1 MTKIYSGLRSEK
13 GNDSLYL
20 DIEGIQLPRIQK
32 LVEGILTSNAEAK
45 SFLKN
50 PNKYLKENSS
60 FDFDIDISNILY
72 NKLKLLN
79 DDNLTRIVEDKD
91 AKQFI
96 KYMTRLKYLPQN
108 YINKISDE
116 YPEPRVAWAIVVV
129 TPALVYTTLGV
140 VATVGAAVA
149 AVTYIGVKTG
159 GPKFQLSE
167 WKSTM
172 INESVASAL
181 SIAYML
187 GGNEF
192 AQEVD
197 NEIIN
202 LVEDEARE
210 YLNQLKISNPILF
223 NKLCQVS

>member
-1 MTKIYSGLRSEK
+1 M
-13 GNDSLYL
+13 
-20 DIEGIQLPRIQK
+20 P
-32 LVEGILTSNAEAK
+32 
-45 SFLKN
+45 
-50 PNKYLKENSS
+50 
-60 FDFDIDISNILY
+60 
-72 NKLKLLN
+72 
-79 DDNLTRIVEDKD
+79 
-91 AKQFI
+91 
-96 KYMTRLKYLPQN
+96 
-108 YINKISDE
+108 
-116 YPEPRVAWAIVVV
+116 
-129 TPALVYTTLGV
+129 
-140 VATVGAAVA
+140 
-149 AVTYIGVKTG
+149 
-159 GPKFQLSE
+159 QLSA
-167 WKSTM
+167 

>member
-1 MTKIYSGLRSEK
+1 MKIFINYIK
-13 GNDSLYL
+13 N
-20 DIEGIQLPRIQK
+20 
-32 LVEGILTSNAEAK
+32 TK
-45 SFLKN
+45 SFSK
-50 PNKYLKENSS
+50 
-60 FDFDIDISNILY
+60 IISLF
-72 NKLKLLN
+72 LLSTISV
-79 DDNLTRIVEDKD
+79 LLSLPIPY
-91 AKQFI
+91 F
-96 KYMTRLKYLPQN
+96 LKYLLDDVIKGKN
-108 YINKISDE
+108 YD
-116 YPEPRVAWAIVVV
+116 
-129 TPALVYTTLGV
+129 
-140 VATVGAAVA
+140 
-149 AVTYIGVKTG
+149 TYIGVKTD

-181 SIAYML
+181 SIAYTL